1 MKKSNLAYGKLT
13 KTFFVIVLVFAVIY
27 IFPVFWMFITSI
39 RPDSDIHKFPPT
51 IMPHALT
58 LSNYIYVFTG
68 MEGFLRYFLNSVVVT
83 ISTVIIVLVASSMS
97 GYAFGMRKFKGNQL
111 LFMLILSVLTI
122 PYIMYLI
129 PIYIMEYRMGL
140 TDTYLGLI
148 LPYVALNLPWGL
160 LIMRG
165 AFSTIPL
172 DIRDAAVVDGCGEFR
187 MVFQILLPIIRPA
200 FVTTTIITFVF
211 AWQEFMFASTIN
223 KKNEWQTLPVG
234 IVWIRDE
241 LQTMAMGKVGAA
253 IILSI
258 IPVLILF
265 FIFRKFFIEG
275 LSEGMLKG

>member
-1 MKKSNLAYGKLT
+1 MAGKNLAYRKLSRV
-13 KTFFVIVLVFAVIY
+13 FFFLVLVFALLY
-27 IFPVFWMFITSI
+27 IFPVFWMFLTSI
-39 RPDSDIHKFPPT
+39 RPDNDIHKFPPT
-51 IMPHALT
+51 VMPKALT
-58 LSNYIYVFTG
+58 LSNYLYVFTG
-68 MEGFLRYFLNSVVVT
+68 MRGFSRYFLNSVVVT
-83 ISTVIIVLVASSMS
+83 VSTVMIVLMASAMS
-97 GYAFGMRKFKGNQL
+97 GYAFGMRKFRGGRL
-111 LFMLILSVLTI
+111 LFMLVLSVLTI

-129 PIYIMEYRMGL
+129 PIYIMEYNLGL
-140 TDTYLGLI
+140 TESYLGLI

-172 DIRDAAVVDGCGEFR
+172 DIRDAAIVDGCGEFR
-187 MVFQILLPIIRPA
+187 MVFQILLPIVRPA
-200 FVTTTIITFVF
+200 FVTTTLITFVF

-223 KKNEWQTLPVG
+223 KKNNWQTLPVG

-258 IPVLILF
+258 LPVLILF
-265 FIFRKFFIEG
+265 FVFRKFFIAG